1 MRKFLTL
8 ALVAAY
14 AVLPAEVSGIQ
25 MTENGINHSP
35 LYTPLNY
42 RYVSRFPDK
51 GKTDTQKQRD
61 GDIE

>member
-8 ALVAAY
+8 ALVAAH

-25 MTENGINHSP
+25 MTENGSNQSH

-42 RYVSRFPDK
+42 RYMSRYPDK
-51 GKTDTQKQRD
+51 GKTDT
-61 GDIE
+61 